1 MDPVSENGVLVLLL
15 SCAVLLVSILAVRLT
30 SRTGLPSLLIYL
42 VAGLA
47 IGEAGLGVRFE
58 GYALTADVGLVA
70 LAIILAEGGLT
81 TRWSVMRPALPFAIV
96 LATIGVLLSVVV
108 IAAVCFFVLGTDVR
122 TAIILGSVVSS
133 TDAAAV
139 FSVLRKLSLR
149 QQLTAAL
156 EAESGLNDA
165 PVLVLVALASS
176 DAWGQTSVL
185 ASVGTGTYQ
194 LLAGTAIGIA
204 VGAVGSLLLDRVA
217 LPSAGLYPLATVA
230 LALAAFG
237 IATAGRAS
245 GFLGVYFAALVLG
258 NAKLPHRRAVL
269 GFTSSLALLAEAG
282 LFILLGLLASPA
294 RLPEAV
300 PAALLIGAVATL
312 LARPLAVAVSAAP
325 FRMPWREQ
333 VFLAWTGLRGAVPIV
348 VAIIPITQGLPA
360 AERVLDVVFV
370 LVVVYTAVQ
379 APTLPW
385 VGRRLGL
392 AEVNRPPVE
401 VEVETAPLAQAR
413 ADLLHVQVPAGSKIH
428 GVYPAELRLPSGAL
442 LTLIIRDGRD
452 DDARSTGEPQRRRR
466 DAHRRAG
473 RDASRDGGAAG
484 RGRTV
489 GQARRLASGRNG
501 ALMWRRDEDRRR
513 RSTLH
518 RGRARRRPLLSCP
531 APSASYAGVRD
542 LRRRSAATAASTG
555 RDQCVSTVPCSRYR
569 SGLASPP

>member
-1 MDPVSENGVLVLLL
+1 VSENGVLVLLVA
-15 SCAVLLVSILAVRLT
+15 CAVLLVSILAVRLT

-42 VAGLA
+42 AVGLA

-58 GYALTADVGLVA
+58 DFALTADLGLVA

-96 LATIGVLLSVVV
+96 LATLGVLVSVAV
-108 IAAVCFFVLGTDVR
+108 IAAAAVLLLGTDVR

-149 QQLTAAL
+149 RRLTAAL

-176 DAWGQTSVL
+176 DAWGQTSVP
-185 ASVGTGTYQ
+185 ASIGLGTYQ
-194 LLAGTAIGIA
+194 LVAGTAIGVA
-204 VGAVGSLLLDRVA
+204 AGWVGQWLLGRVA
-217 LPSAGLYPLATVA
+217 LPTAGLYPLATVA
-230 LALAAFG
+230 LTLAAFG
-237 IATAGRAS
+237 TATVAQAS

-258 NAKLPHRRAVL
+258 NARLPHRRAVL

-282 LFILLGLLASPA
+282 LFVLLGLLASPA
-294 RLPEAV
+294 RLPDAL

-348 VAIIPITQGLPA
+348 VAIIPITAGLPA

-370 LVVVYTAVQ
+370 LVVVYTALQ
-379 APTLPW
+379 ASTLPW
-385 VGRRLGL
+385 VGRKLGL
-392 AEVNRPPVE
+392 AEESRPPVE

-413 ADLLHVQVPAGSKIH
+413 ADLLHVQVLPGSKIH
-428 GVYPAELRLPSGAL
+428 GVYPGELRLPSGAL
-442 LTLIIRDGRD
+442 LTLVIRDGVSVTPNPETSLSVGDELLIVAPAGTRAATE
-452 DDARSTGEPQRRRR
+452 ARL
-466 DAHRRAG
+466 AAVARAG
-473 RDASRDGGAAG
+473 KLARWHSPGGPA
-484 RGRTV
+484 RPPS
-489 GQARRLASGRNG
+489 ARRS
-501 ALMWRRDEDRRR
+501 
-513 RSTLH
+513 S
-518 RGRARRRPLLSCP
+518 AR
-531 APSASYAGVRD
+531 
-542 LRRRSAATAASTG
+542 
-555 RDQCVSTVPCSRYR
+555 
-569 SGLASPP
+569 